1 MGEIVTFERFAPAV
15 LGEAEDR
22 IVDAVLDCVRRW
34 GLAKTTADDIAR
46 AAGVSRA
53 TLYRAFPGGKD
64 VLVDAAVRREAARFF
79 LTVTDELEAAEDLEA
94 LLVVGIT
101 SAARFLS
108 GHEALR
114 YVLEHEP
121 ERVLPAFTFDRLAR
135 TLEVATAFA
144 APHLERFLGD
154 AGRAADGAELL
165 VRVLLSYAVNPSGE
179 LTLTDAV
186 AVRRFVRTHLG
197 PALRAPA
204 HAGAASAPTR
214 LPGAASPASRAPG
227 CPSAGPPAGTPT
239 HHRPPAP

>member
-1 MGEIVTFERFAPAV
+1 MVMGEIVTFERFAPAV
-15 LGEAEDR
+15 LDEAEDR

-64 VLVDAAVRREAARFF
+64 VLFDAAVGQEAARFF
-79 LTVTDELEAAEDLEA
+79 LTITDQLEAAEDLEA

-101 SAARFLS
+101 SAARFLA

-154 AGRAADGAELL
+154 PARAADGAELL
-165 VRVLLSYAVNPSGE
+165 VRVLLSYATNPSPAVR
-179 LTLTDAV
+179 LTDADEV
-186 AVRRFVRTHLG
+186 ARFTRAHLV
-197 PALRAPA
+197 PALVAPA
-204 HAGAASAPTR
+204 RPGTR
-214 LPGAASPASRAPG
+214 LASSVTRSAAAA
-227 CPSAGPPAGTPT
+227 PPAGRPSDPHPSTP
-239 HHRPPAP
+239 

>member
-15 LGEAEDR
+15 LDEAEDR

-64 VLVDAAVRREAARFF
+64 LMFDAAVRREAARFF
-79 LTVTDELEAAEDLEA
+79 LTVTDELDATEDLEA

-101 SAARFLS
+101 SAARFLA

-144 APHLERFLGD
+144 APHLERFLAD
-154 AGRAADGAELL
+154 PDRAADGAELL
-165 VRVLLSYAVNPSGE
+165 VRVLLSYAMNPSTAV
-179 LTLTDAV
+179 TLTDEAGV
-186 AVRRFVRTHLG
+186 ARFARTHLV
-197 PALRAPA
+197 PALT
-204 HAGAASAPTR
+204 STT
-214 LPGAASPASRAPG
+214 SPSP
-227 CPSAGPPAGTPT
+227 
-239 HHRPPAP
+239 

>member
-1 MGEIVTFERFAPAV
+1 MGEIVTFERFAPA
-15 LGEAEDR
+15 LLDEAEDR

-64 VLVDAAVRREAARFF
+64 VLFDAAVRREAARFF
-79 LTVTDELEAAEDLEA
+79 LTITDELEAAEDLEA

-154 AGRAADGAELL
+154 PGRAADGAELV
-165 VRVLLSYAVNPSGE
+165 VRVLLSYAVNPTGAV
-179 LTLTDAV
+179 LLTDIA
-186 AVRRFVRTHLG
+186 AVRRFVRTHLA
-197 PALRAPA
+197 PALQAPIDSDA
-204 HAGAASAPTR
+204 APGPTRRHLAGAPV
-214 LPGAASPASRAPG
+214 SRAPG
-227 CPSAGPPAGTPT
+227 SRSAGTP
-239 HHRPPAP
+239 APDLPSSP